1 MARKFSEFDL
11 VSTPATTQYLIGYD
25 PSAKGI
31 RVLLSSWITWL
42 NGVLGT
48 SFGRALLTATT
59 VAGQRTALGL
69 GDASTKSVGTT
80 AGTVAA
86 GDHTHTFSTVNLT
99 CADDASSHTLTVKKI
114 GTEYV
119 LKLD

>member
-1 MARKFSEFDL
+1 MARKLSEFDL
-11 VSTPATTQYLIGYD
+11 VTTPVTTQYVVGYD

-31 RVLLSSWITWL
+31 RILLSSWLTWL
-42 NGVLGT
+42 NSVLGT
-48 SFGRALLTATT
+48 SFGRALLNATT

-69 GDASTKSVGTT
+69 GDAATKSVGTT

-86 GDHTHTFSTVNLT
+86 GDHTHAVFTLT
-99 CADDASSHTLTVKKI
+99 CADDATSHTLSVNKI